1 MSGSLSAR
9 QSRTNQPPGSD
20 AVAVPL
26 ALARPTTEWHQHIQ
40 NRRSD
45 PHIAAQ
51 ISRGP
56 TGMGR
61 PRCRVGAGGVL
72 FVSGHARSP
81 GCFCGG
87 CVGLGRECFGYAKA
101 PWGVCSKGL
110 PVRVVRRRATLPHPV
125 GCSTIAVPGL
135 SFRVRNG
142 TGRLTWAMAAANLLL
157 YGQTLGSAGLWRPG
171 NRTADADMSMFRLV
185 ARQCSL
191 PSGAVCR
198 RKMRSNR
205 QGLECWCCL
214 SSVST
219 GRLHPSR
226 GFHVRPIDHV
236 FCMGT
241 TGTRRFHGM
250 LILEQASRLDAFSGY
265 PFRT

>member
-1 MSGSLSAR
+1 MLIPQPSYRVFSGLPPKTHWAPAGV
-9 QSRTNQPPGSD
+9 SR
-20 AVAVPL
+20 
-26 ALARPTTEWHQHIQ
+26 
-40 NRRSD
+40 
-45 PHIAAQ
+45 
-51 ISRGP
+51 RGP
-56 TGMGR
+56 RGFWLPSLRGSRPRGGPGR
-61 PRCRVGAGGVL
+61 PETLRPKD
-72 FVSGHARSP
+72 ARNTP
-81 GCFCGG
+81 TRGCPDMG
-87 CVGLGRECFGYAKA
+87 KA
-101 PWGVCSKGL
+101 PWGVCSEGL

>member
-1 MSGSLSAR
+1 M
-9 QSRTNQPPGSD
+9 
-20 AVAVPL
+20 PL
-26 ALARPTTEWHQHIQ
+26 T
-40 NRRSD
+40 
-45 PHIAAQ
+45 
-51 ISRGP
+51 
-56 TGMGR
+56 
-61 PRCRVGAGGVL
+61 
-72 FVSGHARSP
+72 SP
-81 GCFCGG
+81 GNDDDTGENHQPTLRKNTAEPVEQTLKQNSPVCVRACEKPRVFLWG

-110 PVRVVRRRATLPHPV
+110 PVRVMRRRATLPHPV

-205 QGLECWCCL
+205 QGLEC
-214 SSVST
+214 
-219 GRLHPSR
+219 
-226 GFHVRPIDHV
+226 
-236 FCMGT
+236 
-241 TGTRRFHGM
+241 
-250 LILEQASRLDAFSGY
+250 
-265 PFRT
+265 

>member
-45 PHIAAQ
+45 PCIAAQ

-87 CVGLGRECFGYAKA
+87 VWVWVVSVSDMGKA

-110 PVRVVRRRATLPHPV
+110 PVRVMRRRATLPHPV

-157 YGQTLGSAGLWRPG
+157 YGREQCPAGLWRPG

-191 PSGAVCR
+191 PSGVVCR

-205 QGLECWCCL
+205 QGLEC
-214 SSVST
+214 
-219 GRLHPSR
+219 
-226 GFHVRPIDHV
+226 
-236 FCMGT
+236 
-241 TGTRRFHGM
+241 
-250 LILEQASRLDAFSGY
+250 
-265 PFRT
+265 

>member
-45 PHIAAQ
+45 PCIAAQ

-87 CVGLGRECFGYAKA
+87 VLKA

-110 PVRVVRRRATLPHPV
+110 PVRVMRRRATLPHPV

-198 RKMRSNR
+198 RKMRSCVAFR
-205 QGLECWCCL
+205 PLVPVGSTPRGASTSGLSTTCSAWGLQELEGSTECL
-214 SSVST
+214 SW
-219 GRLHPSR
+219 
-226 GFHVRPIDHV
+226 
-236 FCMGT
+236 
-241 TGTRRFHGM
+241 
-250 LILEQASRLDAFSGY
+250 SRLPA
-265 PFRT
+265 

>member
-87 CVGLGRECFGYAKA
+87 VWVWVVSVSDMGKA
-101 PWGVCSKGL
+101 PWGVCSEGL

-191 PSGAVCR
+191 PSGVVCR
-198 RKMRSNR
+198 RKMRSPKESGNVGVAFR
-205 QGLECWCCL
+205 PLVPVGSTPRGASTSGLSTTCSAWGLQELEGSTECL
-214 SSVST
+214 SW
-219 GRLHPSR
+219 
-226 GFHVRPIDHV
+226 
-236 FCMGT
+236 
-241 TGTRRFHGM
+241 
-250 LILEQASRLDAFSGY
+250 SRLPA
-265 PFRT
+265 

>member
-1 MSGSLSAR
+1 MRLPYRLPWHDQRPNGISTF
-9 QSRTNQPPGSD
+9 RTAGPIHTSQHRS
-20 AVAVPL
+20 VVVP
-26 ALARPTTEWHQHIQ
+26 RVW
-40 NRRSD
+40 
-45 PHIAAQ
+45 
-51 ISRGP
+51 G
-56 TGMGR
+56 G

-87 CVGLGRECFGYAKA
+87 VWVWVVSVSDMGKA

-191 PSGAVCR
+191 PSGVVCR
-198 RKMRSNR
+198 RKMRSPKESGNVSVAFR
-205 QGLECWCCL
+205 PLVPVGSTPRGASTSGLSTTCSAWGLQELEGSTECL
-214 SSVST
+214 SW
-219 GRLHPSR
+219 
-226 GFHVRPIDHV
+226 
-236 FCMGT
+236 
-241 TGTRRFHGM
+241 
-250 LILEQASRLDAFSGY
+250 SRLPA
-265 PFRT
+265 